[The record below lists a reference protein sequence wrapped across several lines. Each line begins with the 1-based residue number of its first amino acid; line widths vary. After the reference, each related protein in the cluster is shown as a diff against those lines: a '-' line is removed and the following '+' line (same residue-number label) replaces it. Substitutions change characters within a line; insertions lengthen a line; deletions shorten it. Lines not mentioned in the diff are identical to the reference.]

1 MTPRETENFI
11 HISRQRKRSTHRGN
25 PVPHHKRGGS
35 DRTAP
40 VAVVGGRLSEMSL
53 RVKSHTDLQTA
64 GTSSLDSGLHK
75 SLSMSSGH
83 LSRGSR
89 FGNGTAGEVKGPP
102 GRCRRPVRVVRPVST
117 NNSFLQINN
126 LQGEL
131 VRKRKVR
138 RSQSPARETCSTRN
152 SPFLKSTSHTP
163 IKVL

>member
-1 MTPRETENFI
+1 
-11 HISRQRKRSTHRGN
+11 
-25 PVPHHKRGGS
+25 
-35 DRTAP
+35 
-40 VAVVGGRLSEMSL
+40 MSL

-102 GRCRRPVRVVRPVST
+102 GRCRRPVRVVRPVGT

-138 RSQSPARETCSTRN
+138 RSQSPAREICSTQN
-152 SPFLKSTSHTP
+152 SPFLKSTSHTLTE
-163 IKVL
+163 VL